1 MADLLRGKLLYIF
14 FRPVTINTDGSH
26 IGTHACILHH
36 GAYFFP
42 VKPVGGDHIG
52 RCKGM
57 RHAGD
62 IKGKNI
68 VLLNLKDLDD
78 APADYFIVCE
88 GDSTTQ
94 VRAIA
99 NNIEKRLKV
108 ERRLSTPH
116 VEGTQHAK
124 WICMDYFDVIVHIF
138 HPETRRFYDLEQ
150 LWSDAEKVEYHNL

>member
-1 MADLLRGKLLYIF
+1 MVSTKKATQAK
-14 FRPVTINTDGSH
+14 TINQGLQDL
-26 IGTHACILHH
+26 IIDCIT
-36 GAYFFP
+36 
-42 VKPVGGDHIG
+42 
-52 RCKGM
+52 
-57 RHAGD
+57 D

-68 VLLNLKDLDD
+68 VLLNLKAIDD

-99 NNIEKRLKV
+99 GNI
-108 ERRLSTPH
+108 ERRLKEEQRLFPGH

-124 WICMDYFDVIVHIF
+124 WVCMDYFDIIVHIF

-150 LWSDAEKVEYHNL
+150 LWSDAERIEYQDL